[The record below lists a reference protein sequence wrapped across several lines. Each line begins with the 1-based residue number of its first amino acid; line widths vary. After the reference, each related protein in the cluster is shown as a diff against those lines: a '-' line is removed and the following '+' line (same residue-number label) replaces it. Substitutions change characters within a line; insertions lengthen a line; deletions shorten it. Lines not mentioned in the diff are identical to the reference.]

1 MSDSEPDQI
10 LAEKSDN
17 PWVKLILWTQQS
29 PFPAVR
35 WNGFM
40 KYLVEERSKDLQ
52 SANLTEEQRLEPMK
66 QWGLIV
72 RN

>member
-1 MSDSEPDQI
+1 MSDNKPDQI
-10 LAEKSDN
+10 LAEESDN

-40 KYLVEERSKDLQ
+40 KYLVEER
-52 SANLTEEQRLEPMK
+52 
-66 QWGLIV
+66 
-72 RN
+72 